1 MKTETIIWHNDK
13 ELTAAIKYLNP
24 CAAGAENNM
33 LKWEIALNSVGS
45 SLGEVLDSMRSP
57 DPNCPFLIL
66 PARD

>member
-33 LKWEIALNSVGS
+33 LKLEIALNSIGS
-45 SLGEVLDSMRSP
+45 SLGEVLESMRSP

-66 PARD
+66 PERD